1 MFLCCCFF
9 FRNERK
15 GPKKKKLQ
23 KKQYWMFGCVC
34 GRSRHGQ
41 CGRGK
46 SWKRL
51 LHGKYAALAAPQERS
66 VTSSRRRRRRR
77 HDLAQRAR
85 AANLRRGHRTHL
97 SVRGQ
102 ETHTHA
108 RGQIPLHATAKHK
121 TLSVLDL
128 EAPPPPL
135 SLPTRLGRAGKR
147 LQSTRFEIAG
157 SRDATRAMSFK
168 EIKLNKSVSFDNVKN
183 KAVLDSVTPRRRQH
197 RKIVRKK

>member
-1 MFLCCCFF
+1 MRGGRFKKKHNSCQNKKTRQGEEKGKKNRNAIFFPEDASVYDFFIFYYSFHCISPSFSPSPFSLTHLGGPCKVFLCCCFF

-15 GPKKKKLQ
+15 GPKKKKKLQ

-66 VTSSRRRRRRR
+66 VTSSRRRR

-102 ETHTHA
+102 ETHTH
-108 RGQIPLHATAKHK
+108 TC
-121 TLSVLDL
+121 S
-128 EAPPPPL
+128 
-135 SLPTRLGRAGKR
+135 RANPFTCHG
-147 LQSTRFEIAG
+147 
-157 SRDATRAMSFK
+157 
-168 EIKLNKSVSFDNVKN
+168 
-183 KAVLDSVTPRRRQH
+183 
-197 RKIVRKK
+197 